1 MEKVI
6 GHSGTEEIS
15 PACVESEQRGKSMAW
30 LERRRGKH
38 RDGAQG
44 RGKSEPEQK
53 EGMAALQEEV
63 VGEEQCAGVWEE
75 VHEEKGTRAQLGLVS
90 QR

>member
-15 PACVESEQRGKSMAW
+15 SESEQGEKSVAW
-30 LERRRGKH
+30 LECRRGEH
-38 RDGAQG
+38 RDGAKG

-53 EGMAALQEEV
+53 AVMAALQEEV
-63 VGEEQCAGVWEE
+63 MGEEQCPGAWEE
-75 VHEEKGTRAQLGLVS
+75 VHGKKGTRAQPGLVS